1 MNRQEAIKQKAIKTL
16 QKLQADY
23 NDKHI
28 DYEGANDAYN
38 MAISDMRKM
47 SYLTDRPCAVC
58 KFNEDG
64 KGCKKWTCAFED
76 DGKENE

>member
-1 MNRQEAIKQKAIKTL
+1 MNRQEAISQLKYCT
-16 QKLQADY
+16 Y
-23 NDKHI
+23 DKI
-28 DYEGANDAYN
+28 EQISKYDKEALD

-47 SYLTDRPCAVC
+47 SYLTDRPCSAC

-64 KGCKKWTCAFED
+64 NGCKKWTCAFED